1 MHHFEVMGGPWELS
15 HGLGMGNVFSCLAW
29 GGWGGGVL
37 ITAGIQGR
45 GGEIS
50 EQMGGY
56 AVLGEF

>member
-1 MHHFEVMGGPWELS
+1 MGGPWELS